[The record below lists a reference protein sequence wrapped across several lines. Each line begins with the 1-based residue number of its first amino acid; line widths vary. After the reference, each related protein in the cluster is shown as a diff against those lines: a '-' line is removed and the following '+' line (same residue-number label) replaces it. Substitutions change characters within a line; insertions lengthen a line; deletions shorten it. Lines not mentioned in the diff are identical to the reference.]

1 MKKILRG
8 VSAKKHTEPVINSAQ
23 AFSVSPSSVFQMRVA
38 LTARQLRAFPARFL
52 SECTLFP
59 DTIHRGGEVFF
70 CAGMAQVLAAI
81 EAERAEP
88 QSAPTKKAA

>member
-1 MKKILRG
+1 
-8 VSAKKHTEPVINSAQ
+8 
-23 AFSVSPSSVFQMRVA
+23 
-38 LTARQLRAFPARFL
+38 L

-59 DTIHRGGEVFF
+59 DMIHRGGEAVL

-88 QSAPTKKAA
+88 QSAPRKKAA

>member
-1 MKKILRG
+1 
-8 VSAKKHTEPVINSAQ
+8 
-23 AFSVSPSSVFQMRVA
+23 
-38 LTARQLRAFPARFL
+38 L

-88 QSAPTKKAA
+88 QSVPTKKAA

>member
-1 MKKILRG
+1 
-8 VSAKKHTEPVINSAQ
+8 
-23 AFSVSPSSVFQMRVA
+23 VSPSSVFQERVA

-70 CAGMAQVLAAI
+70 RAGMAQVLAAI

-88 QSAPTKKAA
+88 QSAPTKKAARDNHGSNSEHFNELIDNLSRIAG